1 MRAAINA
8 INAIKSA
15 SAANAAK
22 PLKAVPLAVVALLVL
37 ALLAQILWQANR
49 PPPRAR
55 ARDLPPAPSLA
66 ALRLAALGEPV
77 ALAKATMLYVQSFDE
92 PAGASIAWRDMDYG
106 TVTAWLQRVL
116 ELDPRGQ
123 YPLLA
128 ASEVY
133 GAISDPAR
141 ARMMLE
147 FVHDRFDED
156 PERRWPWL
164 AHAALVARHQLHDL
178 PLARRYARAIRLRAT
193 GPQVPAWARELE
205 LFILEDMNELD
216 GARALIGGLLRDGR
230 ITDPHELQFLTERL
244 ERLERAGQP
253 PPSRELNTLHPLNPR
268 HNDAKQ

>member
-8 INAIKSA
+8 IQSA
-15 SAANAAK
+15 RAANAAK

-37 ALLAQILWQANR
+37 ALLSQVLWQANR
-49 PPPRAR
+49 PPEWVRAR

-77 ALAKATMLYVQSFDE
+77 ALAKATMLYVQGFDE

-106 TVTAWLQRVL
+106 AVTAWLHRVL

-133 GAISDPAR
+133 GAVSDPAR

-147 FVHDRFDED
+147 FVHDRFNED
-156 PERRWPWL
+156 PQRRWPWL

-216 GARALIGGLLRDGR
+216 SARALIGGLLRDGR

-253 PPSRELNTLHPLNPR
+253 PTSSELNALNPSNPR